1 MTSSAT
7 KRPRPSTP
15 RPMEEYILKVFS
27 KSILRYFDAVAQGG
41 ATLGTPYLGGE
52 TESAGLGFSSVI
64 GISGTYRGN
73 IYYTASREK
82 LNALLP
88 LLGETKP
95 DDTLCAELVGEI
107 TNTISG
113 NAREQLGGGFMIS
126 TPFILEARPLFVRS
140 SRNVA
145 LYVLPITWRQFS
157 SRVLL
162 SISKDVDAPASSAP
176 AA

>member
-1 MTSSAT
+1 
-7 KRPRPSTP
+7 
-15 RPMEEYILKVFS
+15 MEEYILKVFS
-27 KSILRYFDAVAQGG
+27 KSILRYFDAVGAGG
-41 ATLGTPYLGGE
+41 ATLGTPYLGSE
-52 TESAGLGFSSVI
+52 TESVGLGFSAVI

-88 LLGETKP
+88 ALGEPKP

-126 TPFILEARPLFVRS
+126 TPFILEGRPLFVHPG
-140 SRNVA
+140 RNVA
-145 LYVLPITWRQFS
+145 LYVLPVTWKEYP
-157 SRVLL
+157 SRVLIA
-162 SISKDVDAPASSAP
+162 ISKDADAPSEKPASV
-176 AA
+176 